1 MLLMLVEVEYKTN
14 KGRWVFSQWVAN
26 LSNALSKD
34 VAAKFL
40 LGPKVSLEKFTEEKS
55 TAK

>member
-14 KGRWVFSQWVAN
+14 KGRWFFSQWVAN
-26 LSNALSKD
+26 HSNALSKD
-34 VAAKFL
+34 VAAKIL